1 MISKDLNKIFI
12 IGKKLFPICRS
23 ITGPGIYKSLKILK
37 KFNGNIII
45 KKEKSGKKIFDWEIP
60 PEWSIKD
67 AFILDNK
74 NKKIIDFKKNNLHVV
89 NFSRPI
95 SAFLKKKQILNKIY
109 SLPKI
114 KNAIPYVTSY
124 YKRDWGFCSTHDDK
138 IKILKSY
145 KDNDLFKI
153 VIDSKLKKNGHLHY
167 GECLLKGTSTKEILI
182 STYLCHPSMANNELS
197 GPMLSS
203 LLLKHFSKKK
213 NKYSMRF
220 IFIPETIGSIV
231 YLSKNLKKLR
241 RNFLCGYNLSCV
253 GDGRAYS
260 VISTKYNNT
269 LSDKYINKSLKK
281 MKISYKNY
289 SFLERGSDER
299 QFNSPNVDLPVVTF
313 CRSKFGNFK
322 EYHNSLDNFNLVTK
336 KNIKDS
342 FNVIRSTVD
351 LIMRSKRPVTTKL
364 CEPFLQ
370 KYQLH
375 ESISLKRKGK
385 KAQKIKNLLNFIQFA
400 DGTNDLEDISKL
412 IKLKK
417 SEIKK
422 INSILLKNK
431 LIKYS

>member
-1 MISKDLNKIFI
+1 
-12 IGKKLFPICRS
+12 
-23 ITGPGIYKSLKILK
+23 
-37 KFNGNIII
+37 
-45 KKEKSGKKIFDWEIP
+45 
-60 PEWSIKD
+60 
-67 AFILDNK
+67 
-74 NKKIIDFKKNNLHVV
+74 
-89 NFSRPI
+89 
-95 SAFLKKKQILNKIY
+95 
-109 SLPKI
+109 
-114 KNAIPYVTSY
+114 
-124 YKRDWGFCSTHDDK
+124 
-138 IKILKSY
+138 
-145 KDNDLFKI
+145 
-153 VIDSKLKKNGHLHY
+153 
-167 GECLLKGTSTKEILI
+167 
-182 STYLCHPSMANNELS
+182 
-197 GPMLSS
+197 
-203 LLLKHFSKKK
+203 
-213 NKYSMRF
+213 MRF

-342 FNVIRSTVD
+342 FNVIKSTVD
-351 LIMRSKRPVTTKL
+351 LIMRSKRPVTTKI

-400 DGTNDLEDISKL
+400 DGTNDLEDISKQ